1 MRKLKDPP
9 FPPGANQIVAPR
21 QCGGM
26 ERGAAAP
33 RSSTLYH
40 FNITYRHTHTH
51 TDTHTQRERER
62 ETWGYMRRERVCSAH
77 TSWNFAERRRQKR
90 GKAAE
95 IYAETKM
102 SSQFDD
108 DARDRSECKSK
119 SPTVLS
125 SYCIESILGRRSPCK
140 VRLLGAQSL
149 TARPEHEQPT
159 EGTAHTLSHTLTHLQ
174 TLCALR

>member
-1 MRKLKDPP
+1 
-9 FPPGANQIVAPR
+9 
-21 QCGGM
+21 
-26 ERGAAAP
+26 
-33 RSSTLYH
+33 
-40 FNITYRHTHTH
+40 
-51 TDTHTQRERER
+51 
-62 ETWGYMRRERVCSAH
+62 
-77 TSWNFAERRRQKR
+77 
-90 GKAAE
+90 
-95 IYAETKM
+95 M

-159 EGTAHTLSHTLTHLQ
+159 EGTAHTLSHTLTHLR
-174 TLCALR
+174 TLCALTLKKKKGDHKIFKEACIATGLSLLKG